1 MLPNPFSDG
10 NGFAATLVR
19 AGVKDHN
26 YAVSPLP
33 PKGKRFF
40 REVKQDELYIT
51 LKDINLYKI

>member
-40 REVKQDELYIT
+40 REVKQDE
-51 LKDINLYKI
+51 